1 MLYTSNLYST
11 VCQLYL
17 NKTEKKKH
25 KMMVLRK
32 VPPYRAILQWSKI
45 VPIKGQVVKAQWEL
59 SLVTAS
65 H

>member
-32 VPPYRAILQWSKI
+32 VPPYRAVLQ
-45 VPIKGQVVKAQWEL
+45 
-59 SLVTAS
+59 
-65 H
+65 